1 MMIDM
6 QAHAYRNATA
16 GRTYETAEEL
26 LARVTSAHNG
36 DSKRAGGRAGGG
48 RRSSSR
54 LYSRNWWRR

>member
-26 LARVTSAHNG
+26 LARATSAARGEPTKAGGNRRR
-36 DSKRAGGRAGGG
+36 RAG
-48 RRSSSR
+48 
-54 LYSRNWWRR
+54 